1 MTTTALRSQAGG
13 PRSTA
18 EEQRTRIIAHA
29 LAGFSRAGYHATPVA
44 EIAEAAQVSPA
55 YVFRLF
61 PGKLGLFVATID
73 HCYGRVA
80 TALLAGADGFESST
94 PDEILEAMSQA
105 YVDLIRDRD
114 LIMLQVHA
122 QSACEVPEIRDAVH
136 RGIAT
141 IVREVSRVSG
151 ADPLA
156 IQRFLAY
163 GQLCHLIVQAGLVDV
178 KASWAELITAG
189 MSHPA

>member
-1 MTTTALRSQAGG
+1 MTSPVLRSQAGA

-18 EEQRTRIIAHA
+18 DEQRTRIVAHA

-44 EIAEAAQVSPA
+44 GIAEAAQVSPA

-73 HCYGRVA
+73 YCYGQVA
-80 TALLAGADGFESST
+80 SALLAGAETSSSSK
-94 PDEILEAMSQA
+94 PDDVLEAMSLA

-122 QSACEVPEIRDAVH
+122 QSACDVPEIRDAVH
-136 RGIAT
+136 RGLAT
-141 IVREVSRVSG
+141 IVREVSRASG
-151 ADPLA
+151 ADPIA
-156 IQRFLAY
+156 VQRFIAY
-163 GQLCHLIVQAGLVDV
+163 GQLCHLIVQAGLDDV
-178 KASWAELITAG
+178 RESWAELITAG
-189 MSHPA
+189 MSHPS